1 VSACYTPDVELG
13 RRLRLVVV
21 FVAAALVLCATAA
34 GANLPSTTYFDKP
47 AGFRITI
54 PKTWQLVP
62 RSLAGVKARIKQL
75 DKKKETDL
83 ASVYSAIV
91 STAAGRSELTS
102 FVFQAFLYPPIS
114 SIQTDV
120 SLGIVRTTTAYG
132 VKELP
137 SLGDTFAK
145 ELATTKGSKI
155 PKPKMVT
162 LPAGPAA
169 YIEGTEPA
177 GGGLSTGFDLY
188 LIPHGK
194 RLYELSFRT
203 DASALSKAT
212 IFTAIARLFAFV

>member
-1 VSACYTPDVELG
+1 MII
-13 RRLRLVVV
+13 
-21 FVAAALVLCATAA
+21 FAAVGLVLSASAA
-34 GANLPSTTYFDKP
+34 GANVPSTTYLDKP

-62 RSLAGVKARIKQL
+62 RSVAGVKARIKLL
-75 DKKKETDL
+75 DKKKEADL

-132 VKELP
+132 VKQLP

-145 ELATTKGSKI
+145 EFATTKGSKI
-155 PKPKMVT
+155 LKPKVVT

-169 YIEGTEPA
+169 EIEGTESA
-177 GGGLSTGFDLY
+177 GGGLRTGFDLY

-194 RLYELSFRT
+194 RLYELSFRI